1 LKSNGDCTGVSA
13 SGEINFTAGPRE
25 IPRVAKAPAAGGKAA
40 SFALINGAAD
50 KGVHIAAARPTST
63 TYLIAFISFPRI
75 FQIIIN

>member
-1 LKSNGDCTGVSA
+1 M
-13 SGEINFTAGPRE
+13 
-25 IPRVAKAPAAGGKAA
+25 PRVARAPAAGGKAA

-50 KGVHIAAARPTST
+50 NGAHIAPARPTSN